1 MILPTDFNQFQVMS
15 SDFHMIHAPCK
26 CKAHKISRRGNDRQP
41 ATISRKHTEIAAL
54 TAPGRFQEWGY
65 PKMVGLYWKKN
76 IGDNWRYPHFGKPP
90 YFYQHCGFCCKESLS
105 LSLSLSL
112 SPSIAIYAC
121 CIAG

>member
-65 PKMVGLYWKKN
+65 PKMVGLYWKKTLVITGGTPILGN
-76 IGDNWRYPHFGKPP
+76 LHISISIVVFVAKN
-90 YFYQHCGFCCKESLS
+90 LS